1 MEKNKIIIIPTF
13 NELRSI
19 KRVIRDCPN
28 SWNILV
34 VDDASSDGTNLWLR
48 KKKIS
53 FLLNKKNQ
61 GYERSLIRGFKQV
74 IKNKKIRYLATMD
87 ADGEHNPK
95 YLKKMINHISKKNLD
110 MVISERNSY
119 NRLSEALVGKIFKL
133 KYGIKD
139 PLSGYKVY
147 KVSALKKIIK
157 NIKTNSF
164 LVDIICKFNSLSKKL
179 GVINSQSRQ
188 RIFGRPKVGFNLF
201 VNIKIILLLRLIF

>member
-13 NELRSI
+13 NELKCIRKVI
-19 KRVIRDCPN
+19 KDCPKD
-28 SWNILV
+28 WNILV
-34 VDDASSDGTNLWLR
+34 VDDASTDSTNLWLR
-48 KKKIS
+48 KNKIT
-53 FLLNKKNQ
+53 FLLNKKNL
-61 GYERSLIRGFKQV
+61 GYERSLIKGFNKV

-95 YLKKMINHISKKNLD
+95 YLKKIFNHISKNNLD
-110 MVISERNSY
+110 MVISDRNSY
-119 NRLSEALVGKIFKL
+119 NRLSEAFVGKIFEL

-139 PLSGYKVY
+139 PLSGFKIYKI
-147 KVSALKKIIK
+147 SALKKIVK

-188 RIFGRPKVGFNLF
+188 RILVDQKLAL
-201 VNIKIILLLRLIF
+201 IL